1 MAILKWR
8 PQALKDLGAIE
19 AYLEEVSPD
28 YAQFFMERILQHPEK
43 LRKFPRMG
51 RIVPEI
57 GLEAVRELIYRN
69 YRIMYVVGDNEETV
83 EVLTVIHSARQ
94 FGGFESEDDSSG

>member
-28 YAQFFMERILQHPEK
+28 YAPFFMERILQHPEK
-43 LRKFPRMG
+43 LKKFPRMG

-57 GLEAVRELIYRN
+57 GLDSIRELIYRN
-69 YRIMYVVGDNEETV
+69 YRIMYVIGDSEETI

-94 FGGFESEDDSSG
+94 FGGFEAEDDDNV